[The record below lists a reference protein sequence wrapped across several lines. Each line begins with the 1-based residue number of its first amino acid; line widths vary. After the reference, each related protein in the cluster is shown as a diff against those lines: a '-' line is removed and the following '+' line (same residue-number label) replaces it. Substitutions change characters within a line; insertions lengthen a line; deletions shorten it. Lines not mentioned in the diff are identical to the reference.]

1 MPDGNGYSRLCSTD
15 WGNQVSESQKYG
27 TRRQKAKAE
36 TRRVILETAYSLFEK
51 KGYQKTTMR
60 ELAAQAGVGL
70 GTIFQHFPEKSTLLV
85 AAFEEDLEAEV
96 DRAFDELPDVGIRDQ
111 LVFFGRRFY
120 SYYARRPQLFRVL
133 FNEIS
138 FTKDETEKKI
148 DALVY
153 RFWDRLE
160 KLFRQA
166 VERGEIRPTVDISKA
181 VMAFWSYYSFSL
193 YYGLRRPDFDTNH
206 VLGLFQDLM
215 DQHLNGIKA

>member
-1 MPDGNGYSRLCSTD
+1 MDIVRLGFTKR
-15 WGNQVSESQKYG
+15 GNQVGESQKYG

-60 ELAAQAGVGL
+60 ELAAKAGVGL
-70 GTIFQHFPEKSTLLV
+70 GTIFQHFPEKSALMV

-96 DRAFDELPDVGIRDQ
+96 NRAFDELPDVGIRDQ
-111 LVFFGRRFY
+111 LIHFSRRFY
-120 SYYARRPQLFRVL
+120 SYYAQRPQLFRVL

-138 FTKDETEKKI
+138 FVKDATETRI
-148 DALVY
+148 DTLIF

-160 KLFRQA
+160 ALFHKA
-166 VERGEIRPTVDISKA
+166 VERGEIRATVDTSKA
-181 VMAFWSYYSFSL
+181 VMAFWAYYSFSL
-193 YYGLRRPDFDTNH
+193 YYGLRMPEFDAEFCI
-206 VLGLFQDLM
+206 GLFQELM